1 MKNICFCFQ
10 MHAPYS
16 LKRYRFFEIGQ
27 DHYYYDDMQT
37 EDHVASLINTS
48 YMPLCKT
55 IAEMIRLSKGRFHCA
70 LSMSGILLEMF
81 EQYDPEM
88 IDMLKELADT
98 GCVEFVVTP
107 YSYSLSSVYSDT
119 EAAEQLQA
127 QQTQVKQLLG
137 VESTT
142 ACLSELLYSDEIAI
156 QLHKMGFKAVMT
168 EGAKH
173 ILSWKSPNYVYSSS
187 AAPKLKV
194 LLRNSHLSDEIAFH
208 FSDPAWHNFPME
220 AEKFANILT
229 ELPEEEQVVNIWVG
243 AETFGLRQSAT
254 TGIFDFLKALP
265 YYALEQSMGF
275 MTPGEVAK
283 KIATKDAVVVPYPLT
298 WAGEAKDLS
307 IFNGNDLQQEA
318 LQKLYA
324 VAERVHLCQD
334 KQLKHDW
341 LILQDVN
348 YLHYMNHIDQ
358 GATQFES
365 AYDAFI
371 NYMNILSDFLQR
383 VEEQYPTTIENEELN
398 ELLKTIQNQEKEIE
412 RLEKQLKETKKEAKK
427 DTKEAKKATP
437 KKSCTKKAE
446 K

>member
-1 MKNICFCFQ
+1 
-10 MHAPYS
+10 MHAPYT

-37 EDHVASLINTS
+37 EDHVASLIQTS
-48 YMPLCKT
+48 YMPLCHT

-70 LSMSGILLEMF
+70 ISVSGIMLEMF
-81 EQYDPEM
+81 EQFAPEM
-88 IDMLKELADT
+88 IDTLKELAET
-98 GCVEFVVTP
+98 QCVEFVVTP
-107 YSYSLSSVYSDT
+107 YAYSLANVYSDT
-119 EAAEQLQA
+119 EAAEQLLA
-127 QQTQVKQLLG
+127 QQKQVEKLLG
-137 VESTT
+137 VQSTT
-142 ACLSELLYSDEIAI
+142 ACLTELLYSDEIAI
-156 QLHKMGFKAVMT
+156 QLHEMGFKTVMT

-187 AAPKLKV
+187 AAPKMKV
-194 LLRNSHLSDEIAFH
+194 LLRNTNLSDELAFH
-208 FSDPAWHNFPME
+208 FSDPAWHNFPMNAE
-220 AEKFANILT
+220 AYAIGMAN
-229 ELPEEEQVVNIWVG
+229 LPEEEQVANIWVG
-243 AETFGLRQSAT
+243 AETFGMRQSAE

-265 YYALEQSMGF
+265 YFAMEQGMGF
-275 MTPGEVAK
+275 MTPSEVAK
-283 KIATKDAVVVPYPLT
+283 KFAANDAIVAAHPLT

-307 IFNGNDLQQEA
+307 TYNGNDLQQEA
-318 LQKLYA
+318 LNKLYA

-334 KQLKHDW
+334 KQLKRDW
-341 LILQDVN
+341 LILQDIN
-348 YLHYMNHIDQ
+348 YLHFMNHIDQ

-412 RLEKQLKETKKEAKK
+412 RLEKQLKETKKEVKK
-427 DTKEAKKATP
+427 ETKKAAP
-437 KKSCTKKAE
+437 KKSCAKKAE

>member
-10 MHAPYS
+10 MHAPYA

-27 DHYYYDDMQT
+27 DHYYYDDMLT
-37 EDHVASLINTS
+37 EDRVVSLINTS
-48 YMPLCKT
+48 YMPLCNT
-55 IAEMIRLSKGRFHCA
+55 IAEMIRLSRSKFHCA
-70 LSMSGILLEMF
+70 LSVSGIMLEMF
-81 EQYDPEM
+81 EQYAPEM
-88 IDMLKELADT
+88 IDSLKDLAAT

-107 YSYSLSSVYSDT
+107 YSYSIASVYSDT
-119 EAAEQLQA
+119 EAVEQLCN
-127 QQTQVKQLLG
+127 QQNMIKKVLG

-142 ACLSELLYSDEIAI
+142 ACLTELLYSDEIAI
-156 QLHKMGFKAVMT
+156 QLQKLGFKAVMT

-173 ILSWKSPNYVYSSS
+173 ILSWKSPNYVYNSS

-194 LLRNSHLSDEIAFH
+194 LLRNTTLSDELAFH
-208 FSDPAWHNFPME
+208 FSDPAWHNFPMDG
-220 AEKFANILT
+220 EKYATNLAAM
-229 ELPEEEQVVNIWVG
+229 PEEEQVANIWLG
-243 AETFGLRQSAT
+243 AETFGMRQAAE

-265 YYALEQSMGF
+265 YFVLEQSMGF
-275 MTPGEVAK
+275 MTPSEVAK
-283 KIATKDAVVVPYPLT
+283 NFAASDAIVTPYPLT

-307 IFNGNDLQQEA
+307 TYNGNDLQQEA

-324 VAERVHLCQD
+324 VAERVHLCKD
-334 KQLKHDW
+334 KQLKRDW

-412 RLEKQLKETKKEAKK
+412 KLEKEL
-427 DTKEAKKATP
+427 KEAKKA

>member
-10 MHAPYS
+10 MHAPYT

-37 EDHVASLINTS
+37 EDHVASLISTS

-70 LSMSGILLEMF
+70 LSVSGIMLEMF

-88 IDMLKELADT
+88 IDMLKELAVT

-107 YSYSLSSVYSDT
+107 YSYSLASVYSDT
-119 EAAEQLQA
+119 EALEQLQSQKA
-127 QQTQVKQLLG
+127 QVKQLLG
-137 VESTT
+137 VESTA
-142 ACLSELLYSDEIAI
+142 ACLTELLYSDEIAI

-194 LLRNSHLSDEIAFH
+194 LLRNTNLSDELAFH
-208 FSDPAWHNFPME
+208 FSDSAWHNFPMD
-220 AEKFANILT
+220 AEKFANTLASQ
-229 ELPEEEQVVNIWVG
+229 PEEEHVANIWVG
-243 AETFGLRQSAT
+243 AETFGIRQSAT
-254 TGIFDFLKALP
+254 SGIFDFLKALP
-265 YYALEQSMGF
+265 YFALEQGIGF
-275 MTPGEVAK
+275 MTPSEVAK
-283 KIATKDAVVVPYPLT
+283 KFAANDAIVAAHPLT

-307 IFNGNDLQQEA
+307 TYNGNDLQQEA
-318 LQKLYA
+318 LSKLYA
-324 VAERVHLCQD
+324 VAERVHLCKD
-334 KQLKHDW
+334 KQLKRDW
-341 LILQDVN
+341 LILQDIN
-348 YLHYMNHIDQ
+348 YLHFMNHIDQ

-412 RLEKQLKETKKEAKK
+412 KLEKQLKE
-427 DTKEAKKATP
+427 AKKAT
-437 KKSCTKKAE
+437 KKTCAKKAE

>member
-10 MHAPYS
+10 MHAPYRM
-16 LKRYRFFEIGQ
+16 KRYRFFEIGQ

-37 EDHVASLINTS
+37 EEHVEWLINTS

-70 LSMSGILLEMF
+70 LSVSGIMLEMF

-88 IDMLKELADT
+88 IDMLKELAAT

-107 YSYSLSSVYSDT
+107 YSYSLASVYSDT
-119 EAAEQLQA
+119 EALEQLQSQKA
-127 QQTQVKQLLG
+127 QVKQLLG
-137 VESTT
+137 VESTA
-142 ACLSELLYSDEIAI
+142 ACLTELLYSDEIAI

-194 LLRNSHLSDEIAFH
+194 LLRNTNLSDELAFH
-208 FSDPAWHNFPME
+208 FSDPAWHNFPMD
-220 AEKFANILT
+220 AEKFANTLASQ
-229 ELPEEEQVVNIWVG
+229 PEEEHVANIWVG
-243 AETFGLRQSAT
+243 AETFGIRQSAT
-254 TGIFDFLKALP
+254 SGIFDFLKALP
-265 YYALEQSMGF
+265 YFALEQGIGF
-275 MTPGEVAK
+275 MTPSEVAK
-283 KIATKDAVVVPYPLT
+283 KFAANDAIVAAHPLT

-307 IFNGNDLQQEA
+307 TYNGNDLQQEA
-318 LQKLYA
+318 LNKLYA
-324 VAERVHLCQD
+324 VAERVHLCKD
-334 KQLKHDW
+334 KQLKRDW
-341 LILQDVN
+341 LILQDIN
-348 YLHYMNHIDQ
+348 YLHFMNHIDQ

-412 RLEKQLKETKKEAKK
+412 KLEKQLKE
-427 DTKEAKKATP
+427 AKKAT
-437 KKSCTKKAE
+437 KKTCAKKAE

>member
-10 MHAPYS
+10 MHAPYT

-37 EDHVASLINTS
+37 EDNVASLINTS

-55 IAEMIRLSKGRFHCA
+55 LAEMIRLSKGRFHCA
-70 LSMSGILLEMF
+70 LSVSGIMLEMF
-81 EQYDPEM
+81 EQFAPEM
-88 IDMLKELADT
+88 IDVLKELAAT

-107 YSYSLSSVYSDT
+107 YAYSLASVYSDT
-119 EAAEQLQA
+119 EAAEQLQS
-127 QQTQVKQLLG
+127 QQALVKQLLS

-142 ACLSELLYSDEIAI
+142 AGLTELLYSDEIAI

-194 LLRNSHLSDEIAFH
+194 LLRNTSLSDELAFH
-208 FSDPAWHNFPME
+208 FSDSTWHNFPMD
-220 AEKFANILT
+220 AEKFATALAT
-229 ELPEEEQVVNIWVG
+229 LPEEEQVVNIWVG
-243 AETFGLRQSAT
+243 AETFGIRQSAAS
-254 TGIFDFLKALP
+254 GIFDFLKALP
-265 YYALEQSMGF
+265 YYAMEQEMGF
-275 MTPGEVAK
+275 MTPSEVAK
-283 KIATKDAVVVPYPLT
+283 KFAASDAVVVPYPLT
-298 WAGEAKDLS
+298 WAGEGKDLS
-307 IFNGNDLQQEA
+307 TYNGNDLQQEA
-318 LQKLYA
+318 VQKLYA
-324 VAERVHLCQD
+324 VAERVHLCKD

-348 YLHYMNHIDQ
+348 YLHFMNHIDQ

-398 ELLKTIQNQEKEIE
+398 ELLKTIQNQEKEIAK
-412 RLEKQLKETKKEAKK
+412 LEKQLKEAKKTTKKTCA
-427 DTKEAKKATP
+427 
-437 KKSCTKKAE
+437 KKAE

>member
-10 MHAPYS
+10 MHAPYT

-37 EDHVASLINTS
+37 EDYVASLIQTS

-55 IAEMIRLSKGRFHCA
+55 LAEMIRLSKSKFHCA
-70 LSMSGILLEMF
+70 LSVSGIMLEMF
-81 EQYDPEM
+81 EQYAPEM
-88 IDMLKELADT
+88 IDMLKELAVT

-107 YSYSLSSVYSDT
+107 YSYSLASVYSDT
-119 EAAEQLQA
+119 EAIEQLQN
-127 QQTQVKQLLG
+127 QQTMVKKLLG

-156 QLHKMGFKAVMT
+156 QLHQLGFKAMMT

-194 LLRNSHLSDEIAFH
+194 LLRNANLSDELAFH
-208 FSDPAWHNFPME
+208 FSDPAWHNFPMD
-220 AEKFANILT
+220 AEKFATTLIA
-229 ELPEEEQVVNIWVG
+229 LPAEEQVANIWVG
-243 AETFGLRQSAT
+243 AETFGIRQSADS
-254 TGIFDFLKALP
+254 GIFDFLKALP
-265 YYALEQSMGF
+265 YYAMEQEIGF
-275 MTPGEVAK
+275 MTPSEVAK
-283 KIATKDAVVVPYPLT
+283 KFAASDAVVVPYPLT
-298 WAGEAKDLS
+298 WAGEGKDLS
-307 IFNGNDLQQEA
+307 TYNGNDLQQEA
-318 LQKLYA
+318 VQKLFA
-324 VAERVHLCQD
+324 VAERVHLCRD
-334 KQLKHDW
+334 KQLKRDW

-348 YLHYMNHIDQ
+348 YLHFMNHIDQ
-358 GATQFES
+358 GATCFES

-412 RLEKQLKETKKEAKK
+412 RLEKQLKEAKKTTKK
-427 DTKEAKKATP
+427 T
-437 KKSCTKKAE
+437 CGKKAE

>member
-1 MKNICFCFQ
+1 

-37 EDHVASLINTS
+37 EDHVASLIQTS
-48 YMPLCKT
+48 YMPLCHT

-70 LSMSGILLEMF
+70 ISVSGIMLEMF
-81 EQYDPEM
+81 EQFAPEM
-88 IDMLKELADT
+88 IDTLKELAET
-98 GCVEFVVTP
+98 QCVEFVVTP
-107 YSYSLSSVYSDT
+107 YAYSLANVYSDT
-119 EAAEQLQA
+119 EAAEQLLA
-127 QQTQVKQLLG
+127 QQKQVEKLLG
-137 VESTT
+137 VQSTT
-142 ACLSELLYSDEIAI
+142 ACLTELLYSDEIAI
-156 QLHKMGFKAVMT
+156 QLHEMGFKTVMT

-187 AAPKLKV
+187 AAPKMKV
-194 LLRNSHLSDEIAFH
+194 LLRNTNLSDELAFH
-208 FSDPAWHNFPME
+208 FSDPAWHNFPMNAE
-220 AEKFANILT
+220 AYAIGMAN
-229 ELPEEEQVVNIWVG
+229 LPEEEQVANIWVG
-243 AETFGLRQSAT
+243 AETFGMRQSAE

-265 YYALEQSMGF
+265 YFAMEQGMGF
-275 MTPGEVAK
+275 MTPSEVAK
-283 KIATKDAVVVPYPLT
+283 KFAANDAIVAAHPLT

-307 IFNGNDLQQEA
+307 TYNGNDLQQEA
-318 LQKLYA
+318 LNKLYA

-334 KQLKHDW
+334 KQLKRDW
-341 LILQDVN
+341 LILQDIN
-348 YLHYMNHIDQ
+348 YLHFMNHIDQ

-412 RLEKQLKETKKEAKK
+412 RLEKQLKETKKEVKK
-427 DTKEAKKATP
+427 ETKKAAP
-437 KKSCTKKAE
+437 KKSCAKKAE

>member
-10 MHAPYS
+10 MHAPYT

-37 EDHVASLINTS
+37 EDHVASLISTS

-70 LSMSGILLEMF
+70 LSVSGIMLEMF

-88 IDMLKELADT
+88 IDMLKELAAT

-107 YSYSLSSVYSDT
+107 YSYSLASVYSDT
-119 EAAEQLQA
+119 EALEQLQSPKA
-127 QQTQVKQLLG
+127 QVKQLLG
-137 VESTT
+137 VESTA
-142 ACLSELLYSDEIAI
+142 ACLTELLYSDEIAI

-194 LLRNSHLSDEIAFH
+194 LLRNTNLSDELAFH
-208 FSDPAWHNFPME
+208 FSDPAWHNFPMD
-220 AEKFANILT
+220 AEKFANTLASQ
-229 ELPEEEQVVNIWVG
+229 PEEEHVANIWVG
-243 AETFGLRQSAT
+243 AETFGIRQSAT
-254 TGIFDFLKALP
+254 SGIFDFLKALP
-265 YYALEQSMGF
+265 YFALEQGIGF
-275 MTPGEVAK
+275 MTPSEVAK
-283 KIATKDAVVVPYPLT
+283 KFAANDAIVAAHPLT

-307 IFNGNDLQQEA
+307 TYNGNDLQQEA
-318 LQKLYA
+318 LNKLYA
-324 VAERVHLCQD
+324 VAERVHLCKD
-334 KQLKHDW
+334 KQLKRDW
-341 LILQDVN
+341 LILQDIN
-348 YLHYMNHIDQ
+348 YLHFMNHIDQ

-412 RLEKQLKETKKEAKK
+412 KLEKQLKE
-427 DTKEAKKATP
+427 AKKAT
-437 KKSCTKKAE
+437 KKTCAKKAE

>member
-10 MHAPYS
+10 MHAPYA

-37 EDHVASLINTS
+37 EDRVASLIHTS

-70 LSMSGILLEMF
+70 FSVSGIMLEMF

-88 IDMLKELADT
+88 IDVLKDLAAT

-107 YSYSLSSVYSDT
+107 YSYSLAGVYSDT
-119 EAAEQLQA
+119 ETVEQLQS
-127 QQTQVKQLLG
+127 QRTMVKKMLG

-142 ACLSELLYSDEIAI
+142 ACLTELLYSDEIAI
-156 QLHKMGFKAVMT
+156 QLHNLGFKAIMT

-194 LLRNSHLSDEIAFH
+194 LLRNINLSDELAFH
-208 FSDPAWHNFPME
+208 FSDPAWHNFPMD
-220 AEKFANILT
+220 AEKFATNLAA
-229 ELPEEEQVVNIWVG
+229 LPAEEHVANIWVG
-243 AETFGLRQSAT
+243 AETFGMRQSAD
-254 TGIFDFLKALP
+254 TGIFDFFKALP
-265 YYALEQSMGF
+265 YFALEQDMGF
-275 MTPGEVAK
+275 MTPSEVAK
-283 KIATKDAVVVPYPLT
+283 HFTATDAIVTPYPLT

-307 IFNGNDLQQEA
+307 TYNGNDLQQEA

-324 VAERVHLCQD
+324 VAERVHLCKD
-334 KQLKHDW
+334 KQLKRDW

-348 YLHYMNHIDQ
+348 YLHFMNHIDQ

-412 RLEKQLKETKKEAKK
+412 HLEKQLKEAKKETKKA
-427 DTKEAKKATP
+427 AP
-437 KKSCTKKAE
+437 KKSCAKKAE

>member
-10 MHAPYS
+10 MHAPYT

-48 YMPLCKT
+48 YMPLCNT
-55 IAEMIRLSKGRFHCA
+55 LTEMIRLSKGRFHCA
-70 LSMSGILLEMF
+70 LSVSGIMLEMF
-81 EQYDPEM
+81 EQYNPEM
-88 IDMLKELADT
+88 IDILKELAAT

-107 YSYSLSSVYSDT
+107 YAYSLASVYSDT
-119 EAAEQLQA
+119 EAVEQLQS
-127 QQTQVKQLLG
+127 QQAQVKQLLG

-142 ACLSELLYSDEIAI
+142 AFLTELLYSDEIAI
-156 QLHKMGFKAVMT
+156 QLHKLGFKAVMT

-194 LLRNSHLSDEIAFH
+194 LLRNTNLSDELAFH
-208 FSDPAWHNFPME
+208 FSDPAWHNFPMD
-220 AEKFANILT
+220 AERFATTLAT
-229 ELPEEEQVVNIWVG
+229 LPEQEQVTNIWVG
-243 AETFGLRQSAT
+243 AETFGVRQSAM
-254 TGIFDFLKALP
+254 TGIFDFLKAFP
-265 YYALEQSMGF
+265 YYAMEQGMGF
-275 MTPGEVAK
+275 MTPSEITKKFVA
-283 KIATKDAVVVPYPLT
+283 TDAIVVPYPLT

-307 IFNGNDLQQEA
+307 IYNGNDLQQEA

-334 KQLKHDW
+334 KRLKHDW

-348 YLHYMNHIDQ
+348 YLHFMNHIDQ
-358 GATQFES
+358 GDTQFES

-412 RLEKQLKETKKEAKK
+412 KLEKQLKEIKKTTKKTCAKK
-427 DTKEAKKATP
+427 EVK
-437 KKSCTKKAE
+437 
-446 K
+446 